1 MTLYRTSFLPPVS
14 IGMDH
19 SKKTL
24 VSLTLEIALR
34 GADGGPEGDEK
45 GLEEDTARNTK
56 KHLDKQKP

>member
-1 MTLYRTSFLPPVS
+1 
-14 IGMDH
+14 MDH